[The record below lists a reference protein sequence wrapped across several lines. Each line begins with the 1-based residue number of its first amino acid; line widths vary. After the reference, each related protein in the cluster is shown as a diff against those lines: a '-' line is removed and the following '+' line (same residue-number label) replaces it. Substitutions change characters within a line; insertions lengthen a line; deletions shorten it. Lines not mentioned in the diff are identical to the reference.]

1 MRFMIYLGL
10 FLSMGC
16 LATAENI
23 TNTMGKVYSDLEIR
37 RVEPDAIVV
46 MGKSGIWR
54 IPFTELS
61 ADLQKRFNYDP
72 VTAKE
77 YGQKRNAAQQ
87 AAYQR
92 TAAARQRARE
102 RNEIESSADT
112 SAFPLTVSQMKITE
126 GSVNELVTETQGA
139 ADVTTSAMRRQNT
152 KTYTM
157 EAVVGNG
164 TADKK
169 EFQAIY
175 GGRSLNEVVSAMKSV
190 RIKVTATERSS
201 LVIRCDGKEKSFL

>member
-1 MRFMIYLGL
+1 MSFRICVSLI
-10 FLSMGC
+10 LSMGC
-16 LATAENI
+16 LASAENI
-23 TNTMGKVYSDLEIR
+23 TNTMGKVYSNLEIR

-61 ADLQKRFNYDP
+61 EDLQKRFKYDP
-72 VTAKE
+72 VLAKD

-87 AAYQR
+87 ATYQK
-92 TAAARQRARE
+92 TVAARQKARE
-102 RNEIESSADT
+102 RNEIESSADA

-126 GSVNELVTETQGA
+126 GSVSELVTEVQGDA
-139 ADVTTSAMRRQNT
+139 AFTTSSMRRQNT

-164 TADKK
+164 TSEKK

-175 GGRSLNEVVSAMKSV
+175 GGRSLNEVAPAMKSV
-190 RIKVTATERSS
+190 RIKVRGTERSS
-201 LVIRCDGKEKSFL
+201 LIIRCDGKEKSFL